1 MIAELAGFLAEAAFW
16 FLRAIPGMLLDSRK
30 STGLIDGQGIKTPY
44 YYALQ
49 ILCKLGGE
57 LLFQEDGIVVTKET
71 VR

>member
-1 MIAELAGFLAEAAFW
+1 
-16 FLRAIPGMLLDSRK
+16 MLLDSRK